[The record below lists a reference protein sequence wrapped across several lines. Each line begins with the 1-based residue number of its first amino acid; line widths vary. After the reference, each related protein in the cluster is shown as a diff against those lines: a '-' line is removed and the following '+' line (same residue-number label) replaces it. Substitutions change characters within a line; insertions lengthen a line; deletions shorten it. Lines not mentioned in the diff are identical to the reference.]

1 MNGLIAHAVI
11 MDENRKLLILKRTMI
26 KGGGKRIFWV
36 DSGISREGALNRRK
50 CLEMQP
56 SGKQWR
62 KSA

>member
-1 MNGLIAHAVI
+1 MNGLIAHAVV

-26 KGGGKRIFWV
+26 KGEKRIFWV